1 MKNRNSKVD
10 FSTSASL
17 VQNGMLGDVSFLAF
31 KEKYPESILV
41 DKLFGDG
48 RKLIY
53 IGFNEHRRI
62 GLKYIVRVDSST
74 VIYDMHD
81 LAEEIENYLVEEFAM
96 FDRHEDFE
104 EWCKENDL
112 DSEINNDKFDGWF
125 KDQFPM
131 VDIDGGSSN
140 WDVL

>member
-1 MKNRNSKVD
+1 
-10 FSTSASL
+10 
-17 VQNGMLGDVSFLAF
+17 
-31 KEKYPESILV
+31 
-41 DKLFGDG
+41 
-48 RKLIY
+48 
-53 IGFNEHRRI
+53 
-62 GLKYIVRVDSST
+62 
-74 VIYDMHD
+74 MHD
-81 LAEEIENYLVEEFAM
+81 LAEEIENYLVEEFGM